1 MNDDSYV
8 VDLFGVLSCVKP
20 SGLDSW
26 LYLLSTCT
34 CSWKLFTC
42 ISYMYRN
49 SSRSPLFVYMIVHAC
64 VCVLASLVL
73 VVLY

>member
-34 CSWKLFTC
+34 CSWKLFYKL
-42 ISYMYRN
+42 I
-49 SSRSPLFVYMIVHAC
+49 AKDG
-64 VCVLASLVL
+64 AS
-73 VVLY
+73 